1 MAEAA
6 GFAIGIV
13 GLAGQ
18 LVKLSRECTN
28 IFSDMKEIG
37 YAQDSVLHDLRE
49 QGLRLKHWEHA
60 WGLDGTS
67 QQHQHIEPDDERYR
81 YAVAGLARIIAVF
94 AKLAAL
100 QARYQSEPQKDDK
113 SAKRDSLGVGRLL
126 SKFRS
131 KSPSP
136 GKTKPG
142 RATSPSPQPS
152 ISSISPSDLRLL
164 ENPKIFSNT
173 QLLPALE
180 EEIACL
186 ARAVQNVQQSVSA
199 YRKLRWASSDKAR
212 CHELV
217 GQLTKYIDGLFNV
230 LPPNATIP
238 RLSERKLLHLSF
250 DIPFSLPNFRRNSD
264 FVGRE
269 HLLEQLKQKI
279 KGAATGNAIQVVLY
293 GMGGVGKT
301 QLALEYA
308 YRHHG
313 DYSAVFW
320 VNAASEQTTKL
331 GFTYI
336 MQQLI
341 KHHAKLCD
349 EPDYM
354 HIGRLL
360 GMAGKLNSVG
370 LFTVQDPSEEQYV
383 VDAVKEWFAA
393 KDNTKWLLVFDN
405 LDDLRSF
412 DINNYIPSSSYGTV
426 IITSRR
432 RESVHG
438 RGWIE
443 VDQMTKIE
451 AEELLLKSAKRA
463 FEKVTEG
470 DCEHEK
476 EAAATIVQK
485 LGYLPLAIDQAGACI
500 YALDSSFSHYLSE
513 YENKVTYL
521 LSTEWKLGTHDRA
534 VFAAWDLSFNAIQEQ
549 NANAAELLLLCGFLD
564 NNDICEELLQRGMK
578 LPMNDSIRVLFSYS
592 MVKRKDRDDSFSIH
606 PIVHKWAQWKL
617 NAEPERYNKK
627 ATEALLIV
635 TSAIAVP
642 DNKREVADWIFE
654 RRILPHII
662 ALEKH
667 AKTLPIGNQEI
678 LMAVDNLGAV
688 YKGMLQSTIIA
699 VLFDTMGQYDKA
711 LEYYQRALVGREKAL
726 GTEHP
731 DTLTI
736 VNNIARALVGRE
748 KALGTEHPDTLTT
761 VNNIAVLFHDI
772 GQYDKA
778 LEYYQRAL
786 STTLLFIQDMGQYD
800 KALEYY
806 QRALVGREKALGTE
820 HPDTLTTVNNIAA
833 LFQDMGQHD
842 KALDQQHCRFIQ
854 DMGQYDKALEYYQR
868 ALVGREKALGTEHPD
883 TLTTVNNIAA
893 LFQDMGQHDKA
904 LEYFQRAL
912 YDKALEYYQ
921 RALVGREKA
930 LGTEHPDTLTTVNN
944 IAALF
949 NIWTDNKALYDK
961 ALEYCQRALVGR
973 EKALGTEHPS
983 TLTTVNNIAA
993 LFQDMGQ
1000 HDKALEYFQ
1009 RALVGCEKALG
1020 TEHPIHS
1027 YYSQQHCC
1035 FIRCYGTVR
1044 QSTRVLQRALVG
1056 RQKVLGLDHPDTLA
1070 TINYMATLLDEIG
1083 HSDQAQKLRERTSHG
1098 SSANANE

>member
-1 MAEAA
+1 MEWVVW
-6 GFAIGIV
+6 GRPSLHWNMLTAIMEITQQYSGSM
-13 GLAGQ
+13 Q
-18 LVKLSRECTN
+18 LVNR
-28 IFSDMKEIG
+28 
-37 YAQDSVLHDLRE
+37 LR
-49 QGLRLKHWEHA
+49 
-60 WGLDGTS
+60 
-67 QQHQHIEPDDERYR
+67 
-81 YAVAGLARIIAVF
+81 
-94 AKLAAL
+94 
-100 QARYQSEPQKDDK
+100 
-113 SAKRDSLGVGRLL
+113 
-126 SKFRS
+126 
-131 KSPSP
+131 
-136 GKTKPG
+136 
-142 RATSPSPQPS
+142 
-152 ISSISPSDLRLL
+152 
-164 ENPKIFSNT
+164 N
-173 QLLPALE
+173 
-180 EEIACL
+180 
-186 ARAVQNVQQSVSA
+186 
-199 YRKLRWASSDKAR
+199 
-212 CHELV
+212 
-217 GQLTKYIDGLFNV
+217 
-230 LPPNATIP
+230 
-238 RLSERKLLHLSF
+238 
-250 DIPFSLPNFRRNSD
+250 
-264 FVGRE
+264 
-269 HLLEQLKQKI
+269 
-279 KGAATGNAIQVVLY
+279 
-293 GMGGVGKT
+293 
-301 QLALEYA
+301 
-308 YRHHG
+308 
-313 DYSAVFW
+313 
-320 VNAASEQTTKL
+320 
-331 GFTYI
+331 
-336 MQQLI
+336 

-451 AEELLLKSAKRA
+451 AEELLLKSAKRD

-578 LPMNDSIRVLFSYS
+578 LPMNDASLKNSIRVLFSYS

-617 NAEPERYNKK
+617 NAEPERYNNK
-627 ATEALLIV
+627 ATEALLVV

-667 AKTLPIGNQEI
+667 ANTLPIGNQEV

-688 YKGMLQSTIIA
+688 YERHGYYGKAEEMYKL
-699 VLFDTMGQYDKA
+699 VLA
-711 LEYYQRALVGREKAL
+711 REEKTL
-726 GTEHP
+726 GTEHS
-731 DTLTI
+731 DTL
-736 VNNIARALVGRE
+736 A
-748 KALGTEHPDTLTT
+748 T
-761 VNNIAVLFHDI
+761 VNNLA
-772 GQYDKA
+772 
-778 LEYYQRAL
+778 
-786 STTLLFIQDMGQYD
+786 LLFD
-800 KALEYY
+800 A
-806 QRALVGREKALGTE
+806 
-820 HPDTLTTVNNIAA
+820 
-833 LFQDMGQHD
+833 
-842 KALDQQHCRFIQ
+842 
-854 DMGQYDKALEYYQR
+854 MGQYDKALEYYQR

-904 LEYFQRAL
+904 LEYFPRAL
-912 YDKALEYYQ
+912 VGREKALGTEHPTTLTTVNNIAGLFCTLGQYDKALEYFQ

-949 NIWTDNKALYDK
+949 QHMGQHNKALEYFQRALVGCEKGLGTEHPDTLTTVDNIAGLFYAIGQYDKALEYYQRALVGREKALGTEHPGTLTTVNNIAVLFQNIGQYNK

-973 EKALGTEHPS
+973 EKALGTEHPD

-1009 RALVGCEKALG
+1009 RALVGCEKGLG
-1020 TEHPIHS
+1020 TEHPTTLTVVNNIAALYEAMGQYDKALE
-1027 YYSQQHCC
+1027 YY
-1035 FIRCYGTVR
+1035 
-1044 QSTRVLQRALVG
+1044 QRALDG
-1056 RQKVLGLDHPDTLA
+1056 SQKVLGLDHPDTLA
-1070 TINYMATLLDEIG
+1070 IVNDMATLLDEIG

>member
-1 MAEAA
+1 MTEAA

-18 LVKLSRECTN
+18 LVQLSRECTN

-67 QQHQHIEPDDERYR
+67 QQHQRIEPDDERYR

-142 RATSPSPQPS
+142 RATSPSPQLSIPS
-152 ISSISPSDLRLL
+152 ISSSDLRLL
-164 ENPKIFSNT
+164 EDPKIFSNT

-186 ARAVQNVQQSVSA
+186 GRAVQNVQQSVSA

-250 DIPFSLPNFRRNSD
+250 DIPFSLPNFQRNSD

-279 KGAATGNAIQVVLY
+279 EGATTKKVILVVLY

-320 VNAASEQTTKL
+320 INAASEQTMKL
-331 GFTYI
+331 GFTSI

-341 KHHAKLCD
+341 KHHAKLCG

-443 VDQMTKIE
+443 VDQMTKLE
-451 AEELLLKSAKRA
+451 AEELLLKSAKRD

-476 EAAATIVQK
+476 EAAATIVEK

-500 YALDSSFSHYLSE
+500 YALDSSFSRYLSE

-578 LPMNDSIRVLFSYS
+578 LPMNDC
-592 MVKRKDRDDSFSIH
+592 K
-606 PIVHKWAQWKL
+606 
-617 NAEPERYNKK
+617 
-627 ATEALLIV
+627 
-635 TSAIAVP
+635 
-642 DNKREVADWIFE
+642 
-654 RRILPHII
+654 
-662 ALEKH
+662 LEK
-667 AKTLPIGNQEI
+667 TQFG
-678 LMAVDNLGAV
+678 
-688 YKGMLQSTIIA
+688 
-699 VLFDTMGQYDKA
+699 
-711 LEYYQRALVGREKAL
+711 YY
-726 GTEHP
+726 
-731 DTLTI
+731 
-736 VNNIARALVGRE
+736 
-748 KALGTEHPDTLTT
+748 
-761 VNNIAVLFHDI
+761 FHT
-772 GQYDKA
+772 Q
-778 LEYYQRAL
+778 
-786 STTLLFIQDMGQYD
+786 
-800 KALEYY
+800 
-806 QRALVGREKALGTE
+806 
-820 HPDTLTTVNNIAA
+820 
-833 LFQDMGQHD
+833 
-842 KALDQQHCRFIQ
+842 
-854 DMGQYDKALEYYQR
+854 
-868 ALVGREKALGTEHPD
+868 
-883 TLTTVNNIAA
+883 
-893 LFQDMGQHDKA
+893 
-904 LEYFQRAL
+904 
-912 YDKALEYYQ
+912 
-921 RALVGREKA
+921 
-930 LGTEHPDTLTTVNN
+930 
-944 IAALF
+944 
-949 NIWTDNKALYDK
+949 W
-961 ALEYCQRALVGR
+961 
-973 EKALGTEHPS
+973 
-983 TLTTVNNIAA
+983 
-993 LFQDMGQ
+993 
-1000 HDKALEYFQ
+1000 
-1009 RALVGCEKALG
+1009 
-1020 TEHPIHS
+1020 
-1027 YYSQQHCC
+1027 
-1035 FIRCYGTVR
+1035 
-1044 QSTRVLQRALVG
+1044 
-1056 RQKVLGLDHPDTLA
+1056 
-1070 TINYMATLLDEIG
+1070 
-1083 HSDQAQKLRERTSHG
+1083 
-1098 SSANANE
+1098 